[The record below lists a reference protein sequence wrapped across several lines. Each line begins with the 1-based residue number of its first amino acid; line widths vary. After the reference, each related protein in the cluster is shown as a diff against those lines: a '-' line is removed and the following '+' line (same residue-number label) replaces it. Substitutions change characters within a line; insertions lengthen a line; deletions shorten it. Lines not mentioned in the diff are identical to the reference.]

1 MSTFVF
7 FILFINV
14 VDCYEII
21 SYTFKYSPLIG
32 APSFLKIHKSMYIQT
47 KKNKY
52 NIDFIPSDPT
62 NPEILISLLFNQN
75 VHGDLR
81 LRMSQSNS
89 VENINMNIMENE
101 NESDENLS
109 LLNSFIKNYNRDFNL
124 YSNNCY
130 TFCSNLK
137 YFIDEK
143 INAASFP
150 GAGDA

>member
-1 MSTFVF
+1 
-7 FILFINV
+7 
-14 VDCYEII
+14 
-21 SYTFKYSPLIG
+21 
-32 APSFLKIHKSMYIQT
+32 
-47 KKNKY
+47 
-52 NIDFIPSDPT
+52 
-62 NPEILISLLFNQN
+62 
-75 VHGDLR
+75 
-81 LRMSQSNS
+81 MSQSNS
-89 VENINMNIMENE
+89 VENINMNIMKNE